1 MGRQAVTEQA
11 KLEVLKKCSVDI
23 CPMRATTCRYL
34 LDFNPRYDKVR
45 TLWERE
51 RVAAL
56 RSPERDRL
64 ARVADVDAKHIP
76 TVEPILMADIS
87 AGIVRC
93 KADASAPLGRSLS
106 LDQVAET
113 FGITR
118 PRVQQIEARAKE
130 KILAEKNSLLDWEG
144 VRSEGI
150 IEE

>member
-1 MGRQAVTEQA
+1 M
-11 KLEVLKKCSVDI
+11 EVLKKCSPDT

-51 RVAAL
+51 RVTAL
-56 RSPERDRL
+56 RSPDQERV
-64 ARVADVDAKHIP
+64 ARVGDVDAKHIP
-76 TVEPILMADIS
+76 TVEPILMADIT

-93 KADASAPLGRSLS
+93 KADVSAPLGRSLS

-130 KILAEKNSLLDWEG
+130 KIMAEKKSLLDWEG
-144 VRSEGI
+144 VQAEGD
-150 IEE
+150 E